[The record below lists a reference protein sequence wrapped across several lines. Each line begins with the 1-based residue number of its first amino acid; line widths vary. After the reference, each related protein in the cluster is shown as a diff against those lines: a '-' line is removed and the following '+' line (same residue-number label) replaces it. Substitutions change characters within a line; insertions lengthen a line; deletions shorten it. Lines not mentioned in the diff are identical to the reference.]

1 MVRLDKPKGK
11 PGERSEGIGILILRT
26 FSESNN
32 SQKNTDM
39 CHSFQMGRLEI
50 LFETL
55 KFLLLGLNLIHDGG
69 LIEFYWI
76 YSTLLVEIHVYMYS
90 QFR

>member
-1 MVRLDKPKGK
+1 
-11 PGERSEGIGILILRT
+11 
-26 FSESNN
+26 
-32 SQKNTDM
+32 M